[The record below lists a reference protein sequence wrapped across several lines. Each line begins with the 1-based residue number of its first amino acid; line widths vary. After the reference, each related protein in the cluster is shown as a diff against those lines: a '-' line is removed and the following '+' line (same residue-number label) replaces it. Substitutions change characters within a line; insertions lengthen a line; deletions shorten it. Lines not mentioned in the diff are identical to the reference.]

1 MNKEDVFTVIKKNP
15 TFFLGTSEND
25 TPHVRVIT
33 LFRADENG
41 LIFATGK
48 HKNLYR
54 QLMGNPRVELLFW
67 LARQDTQIRINGAA
81 EPFEDLETKKLVVE
95 KFTFLKPWIEK
106 EGYDQLAP
114 FCITNAEAYIWSKSA
129 ELKQKEYV
137 RL

>member
-1 MNKEDVFTVIKKNP
+1 
-15 TFFLGTSEND
+15 
-25 TPHVRVIT
+25 
-33 LFRADENG
+33 
-41 LIFATGK
+41 
-48 HKNLYR
+48 
-54 QLMGNPRVELLFW
+54 LLFW

>member
-1 MNKEDVFTVIKKNP
+1 MNKEDVFATIRNNP

-41 LIFATGK
+41 IIFATGK

-54 QLMGNPRVELLFW
+54 QLMDNPRVELLFW
-67 LARQDTQIRINGAA
+67 LAKEDTQIRINGAA
-81 EPFEDLETKKLVVE
+81 EPFEDLETKKLVIE
-95 KFTFLKPWIEK
+95 KFTFLKPWVENH
-106 EGYDQLAP
+106 GYDQLVP
-114 FCITNAEAYIWSKSA
+114 FCIVNAEAYVWKKKA
-129 ELKQKEYV
+129 KFNQKEYI